1 MSSQAV
7 EIEILGR
14 TIKVN
19 CPVGQETAL
28 RAAAADFDNRLNEL
42 SQRTKISN
50 PEQLLMFTGLNI
62 CSELHNERQEF
73 NNNADSL
80 SERIGQITETLTE
93 ALQNQPQR

>member
-28 RAAAADFDNRLNEL
+28 RAAAADFDSRLNEL

-62 CSELHNERQEF
+62 CSELHNERKEF
-73 NNNADSL
+73 NTNADSL
-80 SERIGQITETLTE
+80 SERIGQLTETLTE

>member
-62 CSELHNERQEF
+62 CSELHNERKEF

>member
-14 TIKVN
+14 TLKVN
-19 CPVGQETAL
+19 CPEGQEAAL
-28 RAAAADFDNRLNEL
+28 RAAAADFDNRLQEL

-62 CSELHNERQEF
+62 CSELHKERREF
-73 NNNADSL
+73 NSNAQSVSD
-80 SERIGQITETLTE
+80 RIGQLAESLDQ

>member
-62 CSELHNERQEF
+62 CSERKEF
-73 NNNADSL
+73 NSNADSL